1 MTETLNYRQLKEEYG
16 IDVLGLVRKYENISR
31 TMGRYQSHLRFYMQC
46 KNQVARYKGGRSHSK
61 N

>member
-46 KNQVARYKGGRSHSK
+46 KKAHPKPR
-61 N
+61 